1 MYAKNLWTLGK
12 TRASKLTEKT
22 SADLSVCRR
31 SFLNKKEKTYMK
43 TFRRIMAVLLLLL
56 TILIVSY
63 VVYTA
68 RQIPVDEGISEVIY
82 EMATTA

>member
-1 MYAKNLWTLGK
+1 
-12 TRASKLTEKT
+12 
-22 SADLSVCRR
+22 
-31 SFLNKKEKTYMK
+31 MK

-68 RQIPVDEGISEVIY
+68 RQIPVDEGVSEVIY

>member
-1 MYAKNLWTLGK
+1 
-12 TRASKLTEKT
+12 
-22 SADLSVCRR
+22 
-31 SFLNKKEKTYMK
+31 MK

-68 RQIPVDEGISEVIY
+68 RQITVDEGVSEVIY